1 MRKYL
6 YKISLWFI
14 IVVLVALSTGIIS
27 AFFLKALSFVTE
39 TREAS
44 SRWIYFLPIGGLIIG
59 LCYHYLS
66 KGVEGGN
73 NLLITEMD
81 KPRHYIHWK
90 IIPLVLFA
98 TVATHLFGG
107 SAGREGTAVQMG
119 GAIGDQIQKLFKW
132 TRLKRKTLLRMGV
145 AGGFAGVFGTPI
157 AGVIFALEFARDRKF
172 SLVSILLSSLVAFGS
187 HYTCHLIGIG
197 HTHYSVTELPDFG
210 MTNIVLIL
218 LIGVL
223 FGITAWS
230 FSITKIGFQR
240 FFKLI
245 RIPYLRPFFGG
256 LILLGLFLIFDI
268 DKFLGLGIP
277 SIVDAFNTITHPGD
291 VWIKLLLTALTLGAG
306 FKGGEATPLF
316 FMGAALG
323 STLALWIPLPLS
335 FLAGAGFVAVFG
347 AATNTPIASSF
358 MAAELFGYEGLPLF
372 LIICIMAY
380 YISGKTTVYSTQ
392 QPLLRK
398 FSIREKTSKRL
409 KFKR

>member
-1 MRKYL
+1 VRKYL

-14 IVVLVALSTGIIS
+14 IVIIIALSTGIIS
-27 AFFLKALSFVTE
+27 AFFLEVLSLVTT
-39 TREAS
+39 TRES
-44 SRWIYFLPIGGLIIG
+44 NSIWIYFLPIGGLIIG
-59 LCYHYLS
+59 LSYYYLS
-66 KGVEGGN
+66 EGVEGGN

-81 KPRHYIHWK
+81 KPKHFIHWK
-90 IIPLVLFA
+90 IIPLVLFG

-157 AGVIFALEFARDRKF
+157 AGVIFAVEFARDRKF
-172 SLVSILLSSLVAFGS
+172 SFVSILLSTLVAFGS
-187 HYTCHLIGIG
+187 HYTCHFIGVG
-197 HTHYSVTELPDFG
+197 HTQYRVSEIPDFG
-210 MTNIVLIL
+210 MTNIGLIL
-218 LIGVL
+218 LIGIL
-223 FGITAWS
+223 FGVTAWI

-240 FFKLI
+240 IFNLI
-245 RIPYLRPFFGG
+245 PTPYLRPFFGG
-256 LILLGLFLIFDI
+256 IILLGLFLIFDI
-268 DKFLGLGIP
+268 DEFLGLGIP
-277 SIVDAFNTITHPGD
+277 SIVEAFDTIAHPGD
-291 VWIKLLLTALTLGAG
+291 IWIKLVLTALTLGAG

-316 FMGAALG
+316 FMGAVLG

-358 MAAELFGYEGLPLF
+358 MAAELFGYEGLPLY
-372 LIICIMAY
+372 LIVCIMAF
-380 YISGKTTVYSTQ
+380 YISGKTTVYATQ

-398 FSIREKTSKRL
+398 WSIREKITKRL
-409 KFKR
+409 